1 MPMFALYYIPPAE
14 SALYKAGS
22 ELLGYDIRA
31 EQFSPAETPARETFA
46 HHTPFDPAWASIPQ
60 EFGFHVTIGHAI
72 TFEAARLPE
81 LEAETESLLALLNPA
96 KPFTLTPADPYL
108 PDEGTSLTVY
118 YHANPPFMLFHAMV
132 VARLHTLGITTP
144 LRDALH
150 AGRHPDLAPYLRAR
164 VEKYMHYSIL
174 DDWFPHFGVLRPVP
188 ADRLAAARAGV
199 LAALPDPAPLTV
211 DSVCLLVK
219 DDGKQHFRIHREYRL
234 PAAQ

>member
-31 EQFSPAETPARETFA
+31 EQFLPTETPARAAFSQ
-46 HHTPFDPAWASIPQ
+46 HTAFDPQWAVIPQ

-72 TFEAARLPE
+72 TFDAGRLPE
-81 LEAETESLLALLNPA
+81 LEAETEALLRLLDPA

-108 PDEGTSLTVY
+108 SNEKTSLTVY
-118 YHANPPFMLFHAMV
+118 YHANPPLMMFHAMV
-132 VARLHTLGITTP
+132 VARLHTLGLTTP
-144 LRDALH
+144 LREALH
-150 AGRHPDLAPYLRAR
+150 AGQFPDMADFLRTR
-164 VEKYMHYSIL
+164 VETYMHYSIL

-188 ADRLAAARAGV
+188 LDRREAARAGV
-199 LAALPDPAPLTV
+199 LAALPSPTPLTV
-211 DSVCLLVK
+211 DSVCLLIK

-234 PAAQ
+234 PAAR